1 MNPAAADG
9 GPETSAVLPGVPESA
24 RRARAVVTRALGQ
37 DHPAAQ
43 AAAACV
49 SELAANAIGHTR
61 SGQPGGSFT
70 VSVHDAGDAVRIAVT
85 DAGGTARRGQ
95 GARAAPAPADAG
107 WRSSPP
113 CRLPGDRSA
122 PAAAR
127 SPGARSTPATPAPH
141 ERARRQPPR
150 RGASG
155 PGATATDSDGS
166 PRQPGWP
173 EAG

>member
-85 DAGGTARRGQ
+85 DAGGTAR
-95 GARAAPAPADAG
+95 P
-107 WRSSPP
+107 
-113 CRLPGDRSA
+113 
-122 PAAAR
+122 
-127 SPGARSTPATPAPH
+127 
-141 ERARRQPPR
+141 RARRPR
-150 RGASG
+150 RASTRG
-155 PGATATDSDGS
+155 RGLAIVAALSAAWGSQRTGGGQVTWCQIHASDTTA
-166 PRQPGWP
+166 
-173 EAG
+173 A